1 MTFGVIGNTTKET
14 LADAVRTLLAI
25 AERSSVAVVLHDDL
39 KTVMQQPADLRFLPS
54 AALVETCDI
63 LIAFGGDGTI
73 LSAARMVGCSQ
84 RPILGVNMGK
94 LGFMAEASLTDLE
107 AIIGEIVRGEHLI
120 EERMLLAGT
129 AGSGAPTFFAMNDVV
144 IDNSRSSRL
153 IDIAVYVDDE
163 YLVSYTGDGVILAT
177 PTGSTAYSLA
187 AGGPIVAPTTGVFL
201 VQPISPHSLSAR
213 TVVVPDSSTIR
224 VSVEQ
229 HQYDVRVTADGQL
242 EATLP
247 PPMTVTVRKAEHGV
261 KLIKRKDRSYYDVLR
276 TKLFWGSDIRTN
288 KGR

>member
-1 MTFGVIGNTTKET
+1 MTFGVIGNTTKES
-14 LADAVRTLLAI
+14 LADAVRTLLSI
-25 AERSSVAVVLHDDL
+25 AERSSVAVILHEEL
-39 KTVMQQPADLRFLPS
+39 KSVMPVHTGFRFLPS
-54 AALVETCDI
+54 VALVESCDI
-63 LIAFGGDGTI
+63 VIAFGGDGTI

-107 AIIGEIVRGEHLI
+107 VIIGEIVRGEHLV
-120 EERMLLAGT
+120 EERMLLNGST
-129 AGSGAPTFFAMNDVV
+129 APDMPAFFAMNDVV

-224 VSVEQ
+224 VTVEQ

-242 EATLP
+242 EATLA
-247 PPMTVTVRKAEHGV
+247 PPMTVTVRKASHGV

-276 TKLFWGSDIRTN
+276 TKLFWGSDIRTS
-288 KGR
+288 KGK